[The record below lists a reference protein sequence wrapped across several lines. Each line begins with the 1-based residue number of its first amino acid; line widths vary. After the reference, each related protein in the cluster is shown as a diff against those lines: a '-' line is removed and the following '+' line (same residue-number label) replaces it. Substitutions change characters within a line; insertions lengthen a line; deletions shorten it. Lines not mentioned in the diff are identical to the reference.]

1 MKAVTKPIFSII
13 SIICL
18 VASLPMARIIADVY
32 APKEDYFGYGGLGVA
47 IIMLLSVLS
56 IGAIFGIISLVRA
69 EQPKFLSISA
79 FSLNMVPLIWL
90 ITKIPF

>member
-18 VASLPMARIIADVY
+18 VASFFMAKIIAEVY
-32 APKEDYFGYGGLGVA
+32 APKEDYFGYGALGVA
-47 IIMLLSVLS
+47 IITLLSVLS
-56 IGAIFGIISLVRA
+56 IDAISGITSLVRA

-79 FSLNMVPLIWL
+79 FSLNLVPLIWL
-90 ITKIPF
+90 ITRMPF